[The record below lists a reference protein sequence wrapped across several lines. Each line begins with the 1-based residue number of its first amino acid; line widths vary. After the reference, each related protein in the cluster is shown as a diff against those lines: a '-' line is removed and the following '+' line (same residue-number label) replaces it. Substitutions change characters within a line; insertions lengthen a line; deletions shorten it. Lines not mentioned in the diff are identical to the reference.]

1 LHWRIAVSAFAVLG
15 DLFRPKSFAGLFGA
29 APSVA
34 LATLTIAFW
43 NQGPAY
49 AALEGRSMM
58 IGSLALCLYSV
69 AVFRLT
75 KRYQLPA
82 SVATGA
88 ALIVW
93 LYARS
98 SENGSFWGNAM
109 TLGIKLS
116 VLRDT
121 RWHEYVI
128 WFVLGGLAT
137 ACTGAIA
144 TLFGPE
150 TRGLFLAF
158 PAIFCASATLVAK
171 HERERKERAGV
182 RGTDVAKR
190 LRHLMPQA
198 RPWEAWGFLPSALRF
213 GC

>member
-1 LHWRIAVSAFAVLG
+1 
-15 DLFRPKSFAGLFGA
+15 
-29 APSVA
+29 
-34 LATLTIAFW
+34 
-43 NQGPAY
+43 
-49 AALEGRSMM
+49 
-58 IGSLALCLYSV
+58 
-69 AVFRLT
+69 
-75 KRYQLPA
+75 
-82 SVATGA
+82 
-88 ALIVW
+88 
-93 LYARS
+93 
-98 SENGSFWGNAM
+98 M

-121 RWHEYVI
+121 RWHEYV
-128 WFVLGGLAT
+128 GGLAT

-150 TRGLFLAF
+150 TGGLFLAF

-190 LRHLMPQA
+190 LRHSTPQA
-198 RPWEAWGFLPSALRF
+198 RLGKPGAFYLRRCDF